1 MKRVAIVGYGLIGGS
16 IGLALRQRAPE
27 ATVVPIDAGDS
38 LSAAN
43 GADLIVLAAP
53 VSENIRILESLE
65 DAITGEALV
74 TDTGSTK
81 VTTVATAERL
91 PTRLRFVGGHPIAG
105 AAVSGVEA
113 ARPDLFDGRHWILTP
128 TPRTRTDDVTH
139 VRRFVETLGASAQ
152 VMDAAQHDRLLA
164 YTSHLPQLAASA
176 VMHVVGQAVG
186 QSGLQYAGAG
196 LRDTTR
202 LAASPAPLW
211 RDIISSNR
219 ENANRALDELIEALR
234 ALRQQVGDDAVER
247 IFGDAARWRRE
258 LEADSD
264 RYNR

>member
-16 IGLALRQRAPE
+16 IGLALRERAPE
-27 ATVVPIDAGDS
+27 VTVVPIDAGDS
-38 LSAAN
+38 LSAAS

-53 VSENIRILESLE
+53 ISENIRILESLE
-65 DAITGEALV
+65 NVVPGEALV

-81 VTTVATAERL
+81 VTTVAAADRL
-91 PTRLRFVGGHPIAG
+91 PARLRFVGGHPIAG
-105 AAVSGVEA
+105 AAVSGIDA
-113 ARPDLFDGRHWILTP
+113 ARADLFDGRHWILTP
-128 TPRTRTDDVTH
+128 TLRTHADDLARIRH
-139 VRRFVETLGASAQ
+139 LVEALGASVQ
-152 VMDAAQHDRLLA
+152 LMDPASHDRLLA

-234 ALRQQVGDDAVER
+234 TLRQQVGDDAVER
-247 IFGDAARWRRE
+247 IFGDAARWRRG
-258 LEADSD
+258 LDVDSD